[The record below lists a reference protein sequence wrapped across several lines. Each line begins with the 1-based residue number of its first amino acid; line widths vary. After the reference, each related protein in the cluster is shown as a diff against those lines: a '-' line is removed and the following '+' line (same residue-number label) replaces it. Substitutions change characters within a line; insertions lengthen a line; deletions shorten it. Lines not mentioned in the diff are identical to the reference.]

1 MSQKQSKQP
10 VNQPTK
16 SRKWWYIAG
25 AVWVP
30 IIVVFLIRRSEPASD
45 ASSRSAARPGPQ
57 LLAPVVK
64 PDSEVHPNYGGSA
77 SCIDCHSVKYK
88 AWETSNHALAERLP
102 NLELDLE
109 AFEPKREFAYG
120 TLTSEARKDGDR
132 IVVKTKG
139 FDGAEEDYEVVRV
152 IGHDPLRQF
161 LIDGGN
167 GRLQTLEASYDPHKD
182 EWFNVYG
189 DEDRQPG
196 EWGHWTGRGMNWNA
210 MCASCHNT
218 RLRKNYD
225 EATDSYHTSM
235 AEMTVSCEACH
246 GPMKKHVLD
255 YKAGTT
261 STVTN
266 TLDKIQ
272 IMQTCAGCH
281 SRRGQLTDDFEP
293 GDDYYDH
300 FHLTVPD
307 FSDIYYPDG
316 QVMGEN
322 YVFGSFTGSRMHAA
336 GVTCLD
342 CHDPHTTKLILPGNY
357 LCMRCHNGGFPD
369 SPKIDPTAH
378 SFHEADSTGNQ
389 CVNCHMPHTTYMQR
403 HPRRDHG
410 FTIPDPLLTKEL
422 GIPNACNRCHTDKDT
437 EWALAAVEKN
447 YGDKMDRHTRH
458 RARWI
463 AGARRGDDSVKP
475 QILGMLNGDD
485 TPYWQSVAANLVDP
499 WLGDALVQTAL
510 KNALT
515 STNAL
520 VRSHAAR
527 AMEPLAQAHLP
538 AAEAALKVS
547 LKDPVRAVRVNAA
560 WAIREELDFSSL
572 AAREL
577 DHFLRINSDQPG
589 GQLQLGTW
597 MLAKNDPSAALSH
610 FQKAV
615 RWDPNSAPLHHEL
628 AVLYSML
635 NRPGD
640 ALKSLQEAVRLEPR
654 HAEFH
659 YKLALGWNELSNLQ
673 EVVQALEN
681 AVRLDPQHARAWY
694 NLGLA
699 RNSQGQPTSAIDAL
713 LRGETAD
720 PNDPRIPYA
729 RATILAQLGRPD
741 EARTAAERALALEP
755 GYSSARALIDS
766 LR

>member
-1 MSQKQSKQP
+1 MPRKTSSRPAPPRP
-10 VNQPTK
+10 VN
-16 SRKWWYIAG
+16 RKWWYITG
-25 AVWVP
+25 AVWVAILLVLFARRDNSDRALP
-30 IIVVFLIRRSEPASD
+30 SGTQHPAPSPLRAVIEPDKVVHA
-45 ASSRSAARPGPQ
+45 
-57 LLAPVVK
+57 
-64 PDSEVHPNYGGSA
+64 NYSGSA
-77 SCIDCHSVKYK
+77 SCKDCHSAKYL

-102 NLELDLE
+102 SAELDLA
-109 AFEPKREFAYG
+109 AFDPAREFSYG
-120 TLTSEARKDGDR
+120 TLTNKAGRSGGKF
-132 IVVKTKG
+132 IVNTKG
-139 FDGAEEDYEVVRV
+139 FDGAVEDYEVVRV
-152 IGHDPLRQF
+152 IGNDPLRQF
-161 LIDGGN
+161 LVDGGN
-167 GRLQTLEASYDPHKD
+167 GRLQTMEASYDPHKN

-225 EATDSYHTSM
+225 EPTHSYHTSM

-255 YKAGTT
+255 YKSGTT
-261 STVTN
+261 TTQTN
-266 TLDKIQ
+266 RLDKVQ

-281 SRRGQLTDDFEP
+281 SRRGELTGDFPP

-300 FHLTVPD
+300 YHLTVPD
-307 FSDIYYPDG
+307 MSDTYYADG

-342 CHDPHTTKLILPGNY
+342 CHDPHTTKLILPGNN
-357 LCMRCHNGGFPD
+357 LCMRCHNGGFPN

-378 SFHEADSTGNQ
+378 SFHKADSTGNQ

-422 GIPNACNRCHTDKDT
+422 GIPNACNRCHTDKDAD
-437 EWALAAVEKN
+437 WALASVENN

-463 AGARRGDDSVKP
+463 AKARSGDESAKP
-475 QILGMLNGDD
+475 EILGLLNGGD
-485 TPYWQSVAANLVDP
+485 TPYWQAVAANLVDP
-499 WLGDALVQTAL
+499 WLGDTEIQRALM
-510 KNALT
+510 NALS
-515 STNAL
+515 STNSL

-527 AMEPLAQAHLP
+527 AMEPLAQAHVP
-538 AAEAALKVS
+538 SAEAALKNS
-547 LKDPVRAVRVNAA
+547 LNDPVRAVRVNAA
-560 WAIREELDFSSL
+560 WAIRNEIDPSSL

-589 GQLQLGTW
+589 GQIQLGTW
-597 MLAKNDPSAALSH
+597 MLAKHDPVAALGH
-610 FQKAV
+610 FEKAV
-615 RWDPNSAPLHHEL
+615 QWDPYSAPLHHEL

-640 ALKSLQEAVRLEPR
+640 AVRELQEAIRLEPNQ
-654 HAEFH
+654 AEFH
-659 YKLALGWNELSNLQ
+659 YKLALGWNELRNLQ

-681 AVRLDPQHARAWY
+681 AVRLDPGHARAWY

-699 RNSQGQPTSAIDAL
+699 RNSLGQTTAAIDAL
-713 LRGETAD
+713 LRAETAD
-720 PNDPRIPYA
+720 PKDPRIPYA
-729 RATILAQLGRPD
+729 RATILAQTGRTA
-741 EARTAAERALALEP
+741 EARAAAERALAMEP
-755 GYSSARALIDS
+755 GYPAARALLDS